1 MGWFEKKVY
10 KKQKNGSWKCVKC
23 ELEKAPHEVGR
34 WNQSGVLEKKSS
46 AGERTSFFRE
56 KTRSG
61 INQKVTKIRTY
72 FGRNERVDRNLIT
85 TSNRLPKKWRDKWNY
100 LANSKRK

>member
-46 AGERTSFFRE
+46 AGERTRFFRE

-85 TSNRLPKKWRDKWNY
+85 TSNRLPKKWRDK
-100 LANSKRK
+100 